1 MSRARELSRLGNPN
15 IISTD
20 SDNNVGFGTLTPR
33 AKGDFVGVVSATSF
47 YGDGSSLTGVAAAR
61 IGTA

>member
-33 AKGDFVGVVSATSF
+33 AKGDFVALCD
-47 YGDGSSLTGVAAAR
+47 GDDYWNKSYKLQK
-61 IGTA
+61 